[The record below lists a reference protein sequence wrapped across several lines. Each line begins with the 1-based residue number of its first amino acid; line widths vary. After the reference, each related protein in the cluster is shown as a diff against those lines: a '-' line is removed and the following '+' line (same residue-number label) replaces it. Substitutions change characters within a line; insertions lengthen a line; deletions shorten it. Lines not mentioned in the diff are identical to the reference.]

1 MIKYRA
7 AMPFFVDKGGGAYYN
22 GVNIHP
28 CAAAQNRR
36 SDMATIQ
43 LNTERIVKAMKP
55 MHGGGQPPVVSSARN
70 TYFHYLTEA
79 GIPYS
84 RLHDVGGSFGGGK
97 YVDIPNIFRNFDA
110 DENDPASYD
119 FDFTDELLKHLVE
132 ADVEPYFRLGITIEN
147 AVKVKPYFVF
157 PPKDYDKWAR
167 ICEHIIR
174 HYTEG
179 WANGYHYKI
188 TYWEIWNEP
197 DNGQMWN
204 GTPEE
209 YYRLYHV
216 AATHLKKCFPH
227 LKVGGYA
234 SCGFYAIANG
244 GNPWSTK
251 PPEADMYWVNYF
263 HGFMKYIKEHGS
275 PIDFFSWHS
284 YAPTKNVVKM
294 DAWLHEQLVAYGYGD
309 LPTHLNEWDPYAGEL
324 GTGHHAAEI
333 AAMMIAMQHG
343 HVDLCCIYDMRI
355 SDAPYCPLF
364 NPITCKPIHGYYAM
378 VAFNTLYQLGSQAET
393 VCDTDELY
401 ALAASDGRCHAM
413 MVSNLT
419 GAWQE
424 LHIEGADLTGARYHV
439 IDNERLLSWAPNAKW
454 IAPNSVVLIEW

>member
-1 MIKYRA
+1 MA
-7 AMPFFVDKGGGAYYN
+7 
-22 GVNIHP
+22 NI
-28 CAAAQNRR
+28 
-36 SDMATIQ
+36 TID
-43 LNTERIVKAMKP
+43 LSSSVKPMKP
-55 MHGGGQPPVVSSARN
+55 MHAGGQPPVISSAKP
-70 TYFHYLTEA
+70 THFHYLTEA

-110 DENDPASYD
+110 DETDPANYD
-119 FDFTDELLKHLVE
+119 FDFTDVLITGLIE
-132 ADVEPYFRLGITIEN
+132 AGVEPYFRLGITIEN

-157 PPKDYDKWAR
+157 PPKDYEKWAR

-179 WANGYHYKI
+179 WADGYHYKI

-204 GTPEE
+204 GTPED

-216 AATHLKKCFPH
+216 AASHLKSQFPH
-227 LKVGGYA
+227 LKIGGYG

-251 PPEADMYWVNYF
+251 PPEADMHWVNYF
-263 HGFMKYIKEHGS
+263 HGFMRYIKEHNS

-284 YAPTKNVVKM
+284 YAPVKHTRIM
-294 DAWLHEQLVAYGYGD
+294 DAWLHEQMVAYGYGD
-309 LPTHLNEWDPYAGEL
+309 LPTHLNEWDPYANEL
-324 GTGHHAAEI
+324 GTGHHGAEI
-333 AAMMIAMQHG
+333 AATTIAMQHG

-364 NPITCKPIHGYYAM
+364 NPITQKPIQGYYSL
-378 VAFNTLYQLGSQAET
+378 VAFNTLYRLGTQVKT
-393 VCDTDELY
+393 DCDTEELY
-401 ALAASDGRCHAM
+401 VLAASDGKRHAM
-413 MVSNLT
+413 MISNLT
-419 GAWQE
+419 GTAQE
-424 LHIEGADLTGARYHV
+424 LTIEGADLSDARFYV
-439 IDNERLLSWAPNAKW
+439 IDNERLLSWAPNAK
-454 IAPNSVVLIEW
+454 ALNNNSVLLIEW